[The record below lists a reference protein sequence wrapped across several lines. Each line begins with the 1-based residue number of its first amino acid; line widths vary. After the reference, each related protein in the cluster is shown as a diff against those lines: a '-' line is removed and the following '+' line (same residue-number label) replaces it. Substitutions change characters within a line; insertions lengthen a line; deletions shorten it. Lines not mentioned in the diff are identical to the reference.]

1 MSLLHATTILSLP
14 IARLANHLSWTMTKH
29 CLNCCPSVCQSYC
42 RRLLGLAYFLAKGG
56 RSIPLY
62 VPCAKELAKVET
74 WWTQLSRFLLPGRS
88 NNSRHPQ
95 AGPAESL
102 RSSLAAHRLTFCA
115 IRRIRKRT
123 TGCTILITVL
133 LLRGRVLCVP
143 RSSVPEES

>member
-1 MSLLHATTILSLP
+1 MPGKCRNKFLRRESIPYILAS
-14 IARLANHLSWTMTKH
+14 
-29 CLNCCPSVCQSYC
+29 
-42 RRLLGLAYFLAKGG
+42 LAK
-56 RSIPLY
+56 PL
-62 VPCAKELAKVET
+62 PHLAET
-74 WWTQLSRFLLPGRS
+74 WWTQLSRFLLTRAFRH
-88 NNSRHPQ
+88 SRHPQ